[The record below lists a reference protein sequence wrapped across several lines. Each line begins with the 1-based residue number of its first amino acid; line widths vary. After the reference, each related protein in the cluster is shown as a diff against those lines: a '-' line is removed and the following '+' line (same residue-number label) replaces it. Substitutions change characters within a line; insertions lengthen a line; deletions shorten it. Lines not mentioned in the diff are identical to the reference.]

1 MNSADNYLRRQFGL
15 QGQTAAVTGGGSGIG
30 RQIALAL
37 AAAGARVVVVG
48 RRKAML
54 DETASLIQKGGG
66 EAASASADLTDL
78 ESIPAAA
85 KNIAEPFGAPQILV
99 NAAGVNLRSSSDP
112 AESAAAITL
121 QSWNATMAVNVSAPF
136 FLSRELAAMMREK
149 GGGAIVNIGS
159 MQSVRAGLGDAA
171 YGASKGGI
179 AQLTKMLARAW
190 GGDNIRVNAI
200 LPGFFPSD
208 MTKVVFDDSQLA
220 QKLASQTILG
230 RNGDLSDLE
239 GAAVFLASP
248 ASSYLTGI
256 AIPVDGGFLA
266 K

>member
-1 MNSADNYLRRQFGL
+1 
-15 QGQTAAVTGGGSGIG
+15 
-30 RQIALAL
+30 
-37 AAAGARVVVVG
+37 
-48 RRKAML
+48 
-54 DETASLIQKGGG
+54 
-66 EAASASADLTDL
+66 
-78 ESIPAAA
+78 
-85 KNIAEPFGAPQILV
+85 
-99 NAAGVNLRSSSDP
+99 
-112 AESAAAITL
+112 
-121 QSWNATMAVNVSAPF
+121 
-136 FLSRELAAMMREK
+136 MMREK